1 MAISTDQIKELRDK
15 TGISVM
21 QCRKA
26 LEETGGDMEKALL
39 ILKKKSAEIAEKKGD
54 RTLGA
59 GAVAA
64 YVHGKGTVGAMVE
77 LMSETDF
84 VSNNPEFQALAHDI
98 AMQIAASNPEFVS
111 MEDVSEEAKSK
122 MKEAFMSEVKGKPE
136 NIKEKILDGKLK
148 SYFEERVL
156 LELPFVKNPDQ
167 KIKDLI
173 QAAVQKFGER
183 IVVGKMARFS
193 IRK

>member
-1 MAISTDQIKELRDK
+1 MAISTDLIKELRDK
-15 TGISVM
+15 TGVSVM

-54 RTLGA
+54 RELGA
-59 GAVAA
+59 GAVAS
-64 YVHGKGTVGAMVE
+64 YVHGKGAVGAMVE
-77 LMSETDF
+77 LFSETDF

-98 AMQIAASNPEFVS
+98 AMQVAASNPEFVS
-111 MEDVSEEAKSK
+111 VDDVTPEAKAK
-122 MKEAFMSEVKGKPE
+122 MKEAFLSEVEGKPE
-136 NIKEKILDGKLK
+136 NIKEKILEGKLR

-173 QAAVQKFGER
+173 QSAVQKFGER